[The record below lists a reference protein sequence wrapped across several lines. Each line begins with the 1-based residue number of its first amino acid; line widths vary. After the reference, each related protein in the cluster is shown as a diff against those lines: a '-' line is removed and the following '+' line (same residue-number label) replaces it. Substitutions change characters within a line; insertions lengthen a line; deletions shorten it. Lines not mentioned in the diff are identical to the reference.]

1 MRLRNIKGASGII
14 LESTYLI
21 KNPISYKGNFSKLFN
36 NDNPIEI
43 EIGMGKGNFIIE
55 KALKNPDINYIG
67 LEKYASVLVYAVKK
81 LENLNIPNLKIINID
96 ASEINDLFDKEISKI
111 YLNFSDPWP
120 KKKHAKRRLT
130 SSIFLDKYKF
140 IFKND
145 AIIEMKTDNENL
157 FEYSLVS
164 LSENGYILKFV
175 TFDLYST
182 DIKDNVKTEYEAK
195 FVAKG
200 MKIHKL
206 VAIQKLD
213 R

>member
-67 LEKYASVLVYAVKK
+67 IEKYASVLVYAVKK

-96 ASEINDLFDKEISKI
+96 ASEINDLFDKEINKI

-206 VAIQKLD
+206 VAIQKLY